1 MIIDIIPI
9 ASTESPTASTVLLGD
24 SGQQSVHVGLAVD
37 LTMDQIQKRF
47 EALLT
52 ELQSSMIDQNVPVQT
67 VASHMKRLGV
77 SDFDEERLEQAKSS
91 DHDLVFSIVRK
102 YCSFLDIDL
111 LENVVQNCGNDA
123 DISKVEKYKED
134 LNAFCNKRL
143 SEMPSNTVS
152 LGFDRERE
160 RIVTGLS
167 LHNPTLREIKDF
179 KINLCKVLNLEP
191 HCLQVIAIVYDEEC
205 TQVFFHILEYNS
217 RILIND
223 RLTEDQKDALE
234 ELPVF
239 HVVCS
244 YIIRIELLHTDETQR
259 FVTVLYDVNYRIL
272 IEACKNAETPI
283 ATVVKILRR
292 LDDVNHTDKVRLNI
306 VIFVTITTR

>member
-24 SGQQSVHVGLAVD
+24 SGQQSVGLTVD

-52 ELQSSMIDQNVPVQT
+52 ELQSSMIDQNVPVQA
-67 VASHMKRLGV
+67 VASHVKRLGV

-152 LGFDRERE
+152 LGIDRERE
-160 RIVTGLS
+160 VIITTLS
-167 LHNPTLREIKDF
+167 LCNPTLRQIKDF
-179 KINLCKVLNLEP
+179 KINLCKVLSLDP
-191 HCLQVIAIVYDEEC
+191 HCLQVIKIEYNEEY
-205 TQVFFHILEYNS
+205 TRVIFLILEYNS
-217 RILIND
+217 SILINEQ
-223 RLTEDQKDALE
+223 LTEDQKDALE

-239 HVVCS
+239 HLLCS
-244 YIIRIELLHTDETQR
+244 YIRIEIRHTVEAKR
-259 FVTVLYDVNYRIL
+259 LFAILYDVNYRNL

-283 ATVVKILRR
+283 ATVAELLRR

-306 VIFVTITTR
+306 VIFITIATR